1 MSVNGPTRAR
11 GGLRACLAALG
22 VALAVALGVVPATQ
36 AAGSTSVA
44 AASLETTE
52 NLKVPVGAEP
62 DGTAVTLDAA
72 VQSPAGGGR
81 HPVVL
86 LAHGFG
92 GSKDSVTTEA
102 TGLQERGYLVV
113 TWSARGHGASGGRI
127 HLNAP
132 EFEIADAKALVDLV
146 ARRPDVLLDAAG
158 DPRVGVMG
166 GSYGG
171 ALGLMLAGADQRIDA
186 VVAAVTWND
195 LADAF
200 FPQSAVTATGPTPAG
215 RQPIDTPGPFKQVW
229 ATNFFLGANASLLSL
244 PSAGSD
250 GQPSPPA
257 VPTPSSGPPSSKVQN
272 APDVATC
279 GRFDPTI
286 CAGFLDASVTGEPSA
301 GLVNLLRKH
310 SPRPTLGRVTAPTL
324 LVQGIA
330 DSLFGLEHAD
340 ATARAL
346 AAAGTP
352 VAVRWSDGGHDA
364 PSTRQAEETEAGY
377 AWLDQYVRD
386 GAGRESALPVAGF
399 TFPTPASR
407 RSEPADLWTMPRYPG
422 LDGAAVPTERLPL
435 AATAGGLLHP
445 PGGQPASMVA
455 IPGLSAL
462 GLTVS
467 SYQIAALPGL
477 STYFDTDPAPRSVMV
492 AGSPTITLTLT
503 SDQPTVTLF
512 ASLWRVSGEQ
522 ATLPASLVAPIRMP
536 VTPGRPTTVT
546 VSLPAATYEMPTGS
560 RWRVLLTSTEAT
572 YANSREPARIAVE
585 AGADLTVPVVDAT
598 PVGTSIAGTDTESA
612 LAGGMLAALVILAG
626 VAALWRRRQR
636 RHEEPRPDL
645 AEVPLVVT
653 DLVQSYADGH
663 RAVDGVSWRAEK
675 GQVVG
680 LLGPNGAGKTT
691 TMRMVMG
698 LIAPDSGSVHVLG
711 QPVSAGSDVLERVG
725 ALIEGPGFL
734 PHLTGRQNLEA
745 YWAATGRRPEEA
757 HIDETLEV
765 AALGGAVDRPVRSYS
780 HGMRQRLGIAQAMLG
795 LPELLVLDEPTNG
808 LDPPQIAAMRPI
820 LRRYAET
827 GRTVVISSHMLA
839 EVEMTC
845 THVVVMHAGRVV
857 TQGLVADL
865 VDSDDTT
872 ILDLD
877 PVAVEADEDSDE
889 PALPSRLVALR
900 AVDGITEVRRD
911 TETRVVVVAERPR
924 VEVVGAAVDSGLPVI
939 GVSSRRH
946 LEEVFLG
953 VISAASSGN
962 GSRPTDA
969 SDASLIE
976 RLRQVRAR

>member
-1 MSVNGPTRAR
+1 MSVTDPPRAR
-11 GGLRACLAALG
+11 GALRTGLAVLG
-22 VALAVALGVVPATQ
+22 VAMAAAVGIGPAGH
-36 AAGSTSVA
+36 AIASASVVA
-44 AASLETTE
+44 ASGDTTE
-52 NLKVPVGAEP
+52 NLTVPVGAEP

-72 VQSPAGGGR
+72 VRTPAGGGR

-92 GSKDSVTTEA
+92 GSKDSVATEA
-102 TGLQERGYLVV
+102 MGLQERGYVVV
-113 TWSARGHGASGGRI
+113 TWSARGHGASSGRI

-146 ARRPDVLLDAAG
+146 AKRPDVLLDAPG

-186 VVAAVTWND
+186 VVAAITWND

-200 FPQSAVTATGPTPAG
+200 FPQSAVSSTGPTPAG
-215 RQPIDTPGPFKQVW
+215 RQPIAGPGPFKQVW

-250 GQPSPPA
+250 GQQSPP
-257 VPTPSSGPPSSKVQN
+257 P
-272 APDVATC
+272 APDSSTC

-286 CAGFLDASVTGEPSA
+286 CAGFLDASVKGEPSA
-301 GLVNLLRKH
+301 GLVTLLRKH
-310 SPRPTLGRVTAPTL
+310 SPKPTLGKVTAPTL

-352 VAVRWSDGGHDA
+352 VAVRWSDGGHDG

-377 AWLDQYVRD
+377 AWLDHYVRD
-386 GAGRESALPVAGF
+386 GAGRESALPGAGF

-407 RSEPADLWTMPRYPG
+407 RNQPADLWTMPRYPG
-422 LDGAAVPTERLPL
+422 LDGTAVATEHLPL

-455 IPGLSAL
+455 IPGLASL

-522 ATLPASLVAPIRMP
+522 ATLPASLVAPIRVP

-546 VSLPAATYEMPTGS
+546 VALPAATYEMPTGS

-585 AGADLTVPVVDAT
+585 AGADLTVPVVEAT

-612 LAGGMLAALVILAG
+612 LAGGILVVLVILAG

-645 AEVPLVVT
+645 ADVPLVVT
-653 DLVQSYADGH
+653 DLVKSYADGH

-698 LIAPDSGSVHVLG
+698 LIAPDSGAVHVLG
-711 QPVSAGSDVLERVG
+711 HPVSAGSDVLERVG

-734 PHLTGRQNLEA
+734 PHLTGRQNLAA

-757 HIDETLEV
+757 HLDEALEV
-765 AALGGAVDRPVRSYS
+765 AALGGAVDRPV
-780 HGMRQRLGIAQAMLG
+780 
-795 LPELLVLDEPTNG
+795 
-808 LDPPQIAAMRPI
+808 
-820 LRRYAET
+820 
-827 GRTVVISSHMLA
+827 
-839 EVEMTC
+839 
-845 THVVVMHAGRVV
+845 
-857 TQGLVADL
+857 
-865 VDSDDTT
+865 
-872 ILDLD
+872 
-877 PVAVEADEDSDE
+877 
-889 PALPSRLVALR
+889 
-900 AVDGITEVRRD
+900 
-911 TETRVVVVAERPR
+911 
-924 VEVVGAAVDSGLPVI
+924 
-939 GVSSRRH
+939 
-946 LEEVFLG
+946 
-953 VISAASSGN
+953 
-962 GSRPTDA
+962 
-969 SDASLIE
+969 
-976 RLRQVRAR
+976 